1 MEVQAISANQ
11 AGRKLERHRR
21 TVDRVAA
28 SLLRRPDLGARR
40 PVSPASAARCEKTR
54 AALLRG

>member
-1 MEVQAISANQ
+1 MDAQATPSND
-11 AGRKLERHRR
+11 AGRELDRHRR

-40 PVSPASAARCEKTR
+40 PVSPASTARRERTR
-54 AALLRG
+54 AALLR

>member
-1 MEVQAISANQ
+1 MEVQAIPSTN
-11 AGRKLERHRR
+11 AGRELERHRR

-40 PVSPASAARCEKTR
+40 PVSPASAARRERTR
-54 AALLRG
+54 AALLR